1 LAELKIKDRNAVL
14 GILDDLRVLLL
25 KHKVKNE
32 HKREDIE
39 SMFYLTKMKRKHNK
53 V

>member
-32 HKREDIE
+32 HKR
-39 SMFYLTKMKRKHNK
+39 
-53 V
+53 

>member
-1 LAELKIKDRNAVL
+1 MAELKIKDRNAVL

-39 SMFYLTKMKRKHNK
+39 SIFYFNTDEKKT
-53 V
+53 